1 MPSPYEEV
9 FRDTLDSL
17 HPGLRAY
24 FGEIP
29 RGSIGVGAGV
39 FDVVGTPRRWL
50 WPALRLLAAEG
61 IMFPAWQRQ
70 VPFTVVN
77 RPFVDARGNLAVGAV
92 RRFRFDSGERSMI
105 DAITAERGGLVDHP
119 GRSRRLAS
127 RLSGTVV
134 DGRLTLVSTVLTV
147 RLGRVRLRVPRAI
160 APTVA
165 LVERF
170 DVADGRQH
178 VALEVRAPLIGRVY
192 EYSGSFSYRIEKA
205 S

>member
-9 FRDTLDSL
+9 FGDTLDSL
-17 HPGLRAY
+17 HPRLRPY

-50 WPALRLLAAEG
+50 WPALRLLAANS

-92 RRFRFDSGERSMI
+92 RTFRFDSGDRSMV
-105 DAITAERGGLVDHP
+105 DAITAERGGLVDHL
-119 GRSRRLAS
+119 GRSRRLVS
-127 RLSGTVV
+127 RLSGTVI
-134 DGRLTLVSTVLTV
+134 DGRLTLVSTLLSL
-147 RLGRVRLRVPRAI
+147 RIGRVRLMVPRA
-160 APTVA
+160 
-165 LVERF
+165 
-170 DVADGRQH
+170 
-178 VALEVRAPLIGRVY
+178 
-192 EYSGSFSYRIEKA
+192 
-205 S
+205 